1 MLKSSGDARGFASS
15 DRPVA
20 SHQPH
25 SPLASTDHAGRTER
39 RSVMARS
46 SGIERTQTPWPEE
59 LDAPEGAA
67 DEYSCPVCGIELE
80 QSNFDTPER
89 DYYCPFCSTRQTPSV
104 VRAA

>member
-1 MLKSSGDARGFASS
+1 
-15 DRPVA
+15 
-20 SHQPH
+20 
-25 SPLASTDHAGRTER
+25 
-39 RSVMARS
+39 MARS
-46 SGIERTQTPWPEE
+46 SGIERTQTTWPEG

-67 DEYSCPVCGIELE
+67 DEYSCPVCGIGLT